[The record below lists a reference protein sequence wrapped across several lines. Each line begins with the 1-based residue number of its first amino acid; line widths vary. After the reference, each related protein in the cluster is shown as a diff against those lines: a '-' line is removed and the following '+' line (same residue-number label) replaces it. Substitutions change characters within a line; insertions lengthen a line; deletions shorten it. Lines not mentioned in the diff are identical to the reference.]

1 MGRGLMT
8 PIEAERQ
15 RLAQE
20 QHRRSEAAK
29 AVKRRPLEE
38 LSAHS
43 EHYFLRIRNAAAGV
57 NAFNR
62 DNLPGSRPLDSKAL
76 RPSWNASPRF
86 PTTGPTYDHTGEPP
100 ATPDPARPVPPGR
113 ERPREQAPRRG
124 VKARAA
130 EQGGFHGV
138 HLGGGAEQ
146 TPVKNRY

>member
-1 MGRGLMT
+1 MRTPRFVT

-15 RLAQE
+15 RVAQE
-20 QHRRSEAAK
+20 QQRRLAAQK
-29 AVKRRPLEE
+29 RPLED

-43 EHYFLRIRNAAAGV
+43 EHYFVRIRNAAARVDTSAGLV
-57 NAFNR
+57 NR
-62 DNLPGSRPLDSKAL
+62 GYQQPESRPQNNSA

-86 PTTGPTYDHTGEPP
+86 RDPALDYAPGELPTT
-100 ATPDPARPVPPGR
+100 PDTTRPVPPGR